1 MNFLLETWIALR
13 YLKSRQD
20 EGFISIVS
28 LFSFLGITLGV
39 ATLIIVMSVMNGF
52 RAEMLSKILGL
63 NGHSNIIIKSDNL
76 EHINNIF
83 LRIKDFKSVQFVQKS
98 IESTVMA
105 SSNKFATGVKLKGIE
120 AEILKDRNMFKGSL
134 SEE

>member
-1 MNFLLETWIALR
+1 
-13 YLKSRQD
+13 
-20 EGFISIVS
+20 
-28 LFSFLGITLGV
+28 
-39 ATLIIVMSVMNGF
+39 MNGF

-83 LRIKDFKSVQFVQKS
+83 LQIKDFKSVQFVQKS

-105 SSNKFATGVKLKGIE
+105 SSNKFATGVTLKGIE
-120 AEILKDRNMFKGSL
+120 SKILNEIKRY
-134 SEE
+134 